1 MNENK
6 PRVVVLGGSF
16 NPPTTAHRALLLHA
30 MRHAHAN
37 EGVFVPSSDAYVTR
51 KATRARTPRIFS
63 EAERLDMLL
72 AMTEDEP
79 GLDVSTCEYGDTSSG
94 RSYLTMRDVQREH
107 PDAECCFIVGA
118 DKLHVIPRWRSI
130 GAFMDEFKFV
140 VLSRAEDDH
149 GGDPTVLDWTFDLM
163 TAANWIGR
171 PKCVTSK
178 TIFAFAKAYDAAV
191 DAGTLPE
198 ATDNLLSVMKPIDP
212 VGYETLTTIVYNGKE
227 RRSAMNALTVDVA
240 MGRLI
245 ASDLLPR
252 LVPAI
257 ALTRDD

>member
-94 RSYLTMRDVQREH
+94 RSHLTMRDVQREH

-118 DKLHVIPRWRSI
+118 DKLRVIPRWRSI

-140 VLSRAEDDH
+140 VLSRAEDDARAIIRANNFLTH
-149 GGDPTVLDWTFDLM
+149 NEDRIIVIPDMAGYDDVSSSACQRLM
-163 TAANWIGR
+163 YAAG
-171 PKCVTSK
+171 V
-178 TIFAFAKAYDAAV
+178 DAARHMLHPKV
-191 DAGTLPE
+191 AE
-198 ATDNLLSVMKPIDP
+198 YI
-212 VGYETLTTIVYNGKE
+212 E
-227 RRSAMNALTVDVA
+227 RIT
-240 MGRLI
+240 
-245 ASDLLPR
+245 
-252 LVPAI
+252 
-257 ALTRDD
+257 